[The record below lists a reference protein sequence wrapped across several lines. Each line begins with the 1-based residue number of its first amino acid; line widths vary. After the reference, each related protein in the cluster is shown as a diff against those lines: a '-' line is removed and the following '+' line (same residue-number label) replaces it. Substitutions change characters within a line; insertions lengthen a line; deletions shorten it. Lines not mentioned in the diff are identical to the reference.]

1 MLFNT
6 IEFLIFLPIVFIL
19 YWFVLNKSL
28 AHQNSLI
35 LLASYI
41 FYGWWDYRF
50 LSLIFISTIID
61 YKIGLS
67 IQKQNTH
74 KKKKLLLYCSVL
86 FNLILLGFFKYYNFF
101 IESWTDLFTSLGY
114 NINSN
119 LTLKIILPVGIS
131 FYTFQTMSYTIDI
144 YCKKLQPTKDFISFA
159 AFVSFFPQLVAGPI
173 ERASNLLP
181 QVLSKRKFKYAQG
194 VQGLRLI
201 IWGMFKKV
209 VIADSLSPIVDNI
222 FNNYQ
227 DLGGGI
233 LWLGAIY
240 FAFQIYCDFSGYSD
254 IAIGTSKLFGFEIM
268 SNFKFPYFSKNIGQ
282 FWRRWHISLS
292 TWFRDYLYI
301 PLGGSKN
308 GPWLSIRNVFI
319 IFLVSGFW
327 HGAYWTFIVWGLF
340 HSILFLP
347 TFIFNLNQK
356 SSILIINKINFL
368 TTPKK
373 IFQVGSTFLLITV
386 GWVFFRSET
395 VVDSFNYLN
404 IMLFHIDFPDQ
415 HRSPLLYYILPLIV
429 FDFYFKKDER
439 NIHQNKSSPI
449 IDFIMLFFI
458 FLKFGLNSNFVYFQF

>member
-1 MLFNT
+1 
-6 IEFLIFLPIVFIL
+6 
-19 YWFVLNKSL
+19 
-28 AHQNSLI
+28 
-35 LLASYI
+35 
-41 FYGWWDYRF
+41 
-50 LSLIFISTIID
+50 
-61 YKIGLS
+61 
-67 IQKQNTH
+67 
-74 KKKKLLLYCSVL
+74 
-86 FNLILLGFFKYYNFF
+86 
-101 IESWTDLFTSLGY
+101 
-114 NINSN
+114 
-119 LTLKIILPVGIS
+119 
-131 FYTFQTMSYTIDI
+131 
-144 YCKKLQPTKDFISFA
+144 
-159 AFVSFFPQLVAGPI
+159 
-173 ERASNLLP
+173 
-181 QVLSKRKFKYAQG
+181 
-194 VQGLRLI
+194 
-201 IWGMFKKV
+201 
-209 VIADSLSPIVDNI
+209 
-222 FNNYQ
+222 
-227 DLGGGI
+227 
-233 LWLGAIY
+233 
-240 FAFQIYCDFSGYSD
+240 
-254 IAIGTSKLFGFEIM
+254 M

-327 HGAYWTFIVWGLF
+327 HGANWTFIVWGLF